1 MEHVF
6 LHALVSPWS
15 VRPNEGLVP
24 EVSLLLDNLSW
35 TPTPIQEASL
45 KPLLLGKDA
54 LLVAPTGSGKTEA
67 AIIPIASNVLSGDW
81 RALSVL
87 YVTPLRALNR
97 DMDKR
102 LGPFLEPL
110 GLTVSLRH
118 GDTTKKE
125 RARQSKTPP
134 DILITTPETLQIM
147 LLGSR
152 LRKHLA
158 KVRTIVIDEVHDLA
172 SSERGSQLLVGIQR
186 IRALAGREV
195 QVVGLSATVG
205 NANEVARWFSKDAV
219 VVEGPS
225 PRSTEVSVH
234 VEPATPEDE
243 ALSVAWNVSPRT
255 ISSLRRLTSLIN
267 TSSPALVFVNSRSNA
282 ETVAQRMVQIS
293 PEVRIGVHHGSLAAE
308 TREQME
314 NALKDGKLDAMICT
328 SSLELGIDVGSIKAV
343 HQIQS
348 PRSVDS
354 LLQRI
359 GRSEHKLGGTGRGQI
374 LVWEH
379 DDIAESAVIAR
390 KALAKELPNI
400 EWRLNPTIVAAN
412 QLLQM
417 AMERKV
423 VPLQTAHGIL
433 SSASVFRDWS
443 FEDTMATLRV
453 LDDRW
458 LLRLIDDPP
467 NSDIIAWSTML
478 WDEFSSLIDDAD
490 FPDSRPIPGDYSDS
504 ELEKMRLKMVRS
516 LPEVL
521 SDGWFQ
527 GAGKLMSTRGDHYSM
542 IPDES
547 LFKIRDL
554 VSRRVLGTVDE
565 SFVLSL
571 NSDGSE
577 DAEGRPRT
585 FVMAGR
591 TWQIVDADPE
601 QNELVVAPVSQVGSA
616 PVWSGELPPVPS
628 EVAIEVGQMRRRVLD
643 LMNATRESEDEIS
656 FDDYPLS
663 EEAASLYIQTV
674 VDHFDSTGHVPDD
687 KTLTIELRE
696 HAIILNCCRGS
707 RINETLAHF
716 IQAMGSGL
724 GGSMGV
730 AVVDPY
736 RISFRI
742 PGVKASDIEKWLRET
757 SPLALEA
764 ILRMTIPNGRAIRAR
779 FVQVARRFGILRKDV
794 DPRKVN
800 ISGMLKR
807 YQGTAVVEETLSKLF
822 HERMDITGAM
832 ELMSE
837 LQLGSVEIII
847 TPPGPL
853 GQSPRSERDM
863 LLPAWG
869 DKELRE
875 RLETRLLSERC
886 ILVCLNCHN
895 VQRSRVNRLELG
907 VGDCPIC
914 GGSMRCCGP
923 ERMEEM
929 MLGWVKSREPKD
941 RARMQ
946 KNAELLNNHGFEAI
960 LCLMGRGIG
969 EETATRILR
978 GFRTDSRTGL
988 LRSIHNSEIEYART
1002 RRYWS

>member
-1 MEHVF
+1 M
-6 LHALVSPWS
+6 AGCS
-15 VRPNEGLVP
+15 VCLLQPDKRLVP
-24 EVSLLLDNLSW
+24 EVSNLLDSVNW
-35 TPTPIQEASL
+35 NPTPIQIAAME
-45 KPLLLGKDA
+45 PLLSGNDA

-67 AIIPIASNVLSGDW
+67 AVIPLASNALKGGWEPLSI
-81 RALSVL
+81 L

-97 DMDKR
+97 DMDHR
-102 LGPFLEPL
+102 LGPFLQPL
-110 GLTVSLRH
+110 GLDVSLRH

-125 RARQSKTPP
+125 RLRQSKTPP

-152 LRKHLA
+152 LRRHLA
-158 KVRTIVIDEVHDLA
+158 RVRAIVIDEVHDIA

-186 IRALAGREV
+186 IRALAEREI
-195 QVVGLSATVG
+195 QIVGLSATVG
-205 NANEVARWFSKDAV
+205 NTNDVAGWFSKNAV

-243 ALSVAWNVSPRT
+243 ALAVTWNVSPRA
-255 ISSLRRLTSLIN
+255 ISSLRRLTSLIK

-282 ETVAQRMVQIS
+282 ETVAQRMLQIS
-293 PEVRIGVHHGSLAAE
+293 PEVSIGVHHGSLAAE
-308 TREQME
+308 TREYME
-314 NALKDGKLDAMICT
+314 NALKEGKLDAMICT
-328 SSLELGIDVGSIKAV
+328 SSLELGIDVGSIKSV

-354 LLQRI
+354 LLQRV
-359 GRSEHKLGGTGRGQI
+359 GRSEHKLGGTGRGEI

-390 KALAKELPNI
+390 KALDKELPDV
-400 EWRLNPTIVAAN
+400 EWRTNPTIVAAN

-417 AMERKV
+417 AMERRV
-423 VPLQTAHGIL
+423 LPLKFAHETL
-433 SSASVFRDWS
+433 ASASVFDGWTMD
-443 FEDTMATLRV
+443 DTMSSLRI

-458 LLRLIDDPP
+458 LLRLIEDPS
-467 NSDIIAWSTML
+467 NSDIMTWSPTL
-478 WDEFSSLIDDAD
+478 WEELAKIIDDD
-490 FPDSRPIPGDYSDS
+490 EFPDSRPDSGDYSESD
-504 ELEKMRLKMVRS
+504 LEKMRVKMVAA
-516 LPEVL
+516 LPEIL
-521 SDGWFQ
+521 SHGWFQ

-577 DAEGRPRT
+577 DAAGRPRT

-601 QNELVVAPVSQVGSA
+601 QNELVVAPVSQLGSA

-628 EVAIEVGQMRRRVLD
+628 DVAIEVGRLRRRVLD
-643 LMNATRESEDEIS
+643 LLDSTPTERGGIS
-656 FDDYPLS
+656 FEDYPLS
-663 EEAASLYIQTV
+663 DEAASMYVETV
-674 VDHFDSTGHVPDD
+674 VDHHESTGCIPDD
-687 KTLTIELRE
+687 KTLTIEPRE
-696 HAIILNCCRGS
+696 HAIVLNCCRGS
-707 RINETLAHF
+707 RINETLSHF

-742 PGVKASDIEKWLRET
+742 PGVSASDIEGWLRET

-764 ILRMTIPNGRAIRAR
+764 VLRMTIPNGRAIRAR

-800 ISGMLKR
+800 ISGMLNR
-807 YQGTAVVEETLSKLF
+807 YAGTAVVEETLSKLF
-822 HERMDITGAM
+822 HERMDIAGTM
-832 ELMSE
+832 DLMSE
-837 LQLGSVEIII
+837 LQGGDVEIHI
-847 TPPGPL
+847 TRPGPL
-853 GQSPRSERDM
+853 GQSPRSEKDM

-886 ILVCLNCHN
+886 VLICLNCHGT
-895 VQRSRVNRLELG
+895 QRSRVSRLEQDMG
-907 VGDCPIC
+907 SCPVC
-914 GGSMRCCGP
+914 GGGMRCCGP

-929 MLGWVKSREPKD
+929 ILGWVKSRDPKD
-941 RARMQ
+941 RARIQ
-946 KNAELLNNHGFEAI
+946 KNAELLSNHGFESI
-960 LCLMGRGIG
+960 LCLMGRGVG

-978 GFRTDSRTGL
+978 GFHTRSRTEL
-988 LRSIHNSEIEYART
+988 LRSIHNAEIDYART